1 MNDGNIHRRARCI
14 WGAALCLLGGFAL
27 LHAVP
32 AAAEAPRF
40 GVVLAGMKAKLAA
53 TSDYQCRFET
63 QSSNGDETR
72 TVVLNYFYRRPSRI
86 RMEVLEGPYPGSLLI
101 YNGETD
107 AGKVRVLAG
116 NRLVAFL
123 QRMLYGE
130 FFAVDHEWVVD
141 LRGNGIHESDWPHFI
156 RTHEVYLSMGTSR
169 FVREEILDGRVAYVY
184 RLVSDAPEKTT
195 GVKSEDLWVDAK
207 TYFPVR
213 YFQYDD
219 AGRLIRKAIVT
230 ELRINTGLSERLFT
244 EFYPDKMSHA
254 P

>member
-1 MNDGNIHRRARCI
+1 MNDGKRHRRADCI
-14 WGAALCLLGGFAL
+14 WVAAAFFLGGMLL

-32 AAAEAPRF
+32 AAAEPPRF
-40 GVVLAGMKAKLAA
+40 ASVLAGMKATLAA
-53 TSDYQCRFET
+53 TIDYQCRFET
-63 QSSNGDETR
+63 QSTNGDQTR
-72 TVVLNYFYRRPSRI
+72 DVVLAYYYRQPAQI

-107 AGKVRVLAG
+107 AGRVRVLAG

-156 RTHEVYLSMGTSR
+156 RTHEAYLSMGTSQ

-184 RLVSDAPEKTT
+184 RLVSDAPEKTMA
-195 GVKSEDLWVDAK
+195 VKSEDLWVDAE
-207 TYFPVR
+207 TFFPVR
-213 YFQYDD
+213 YFQYDET
-219 AGRLIRKAIVT
+219 GRLVRKAIVT
-230 ELRINTGLSERLFT
+230 KLRFNTGISDGLFT
-244 EFYPDKMSHA
+244 EFYPDKD
-254 P
+254 

>member
-1 MNDGNIHRRARCI
+1 MNDGKRHRRAGCI
-14 WGAALCLLGGFAL
+14 WVAAAVLLGGMLL

-32 AAAEAPRF
+32 AAAEPPRF
-40 GVVLAGMKAKLAA
+40 AVVLAGMKAKLAA

-63 QSSNGDETR
+63 QSTNGDQTR
-72 TVVLNYFYRRPSRI
+72 DVLLAYYYRKPEQI

-107 AGKVRVLAG
+107 AGRVRVLAG

-141 LRGNGIHESDWPHFI
+141 LRGNGIHESGWPHFI
-156 RTHEVYLSMGTSR
+156 RTHEAYLSMGTSR

-184 RLVSDAPEKTT
+184 RLVSDAPEKTMA
-195 GVKSEDLWVDAK
+195 VKSEDLWVDAE
-207 TYFPVR
+207 TFFPVR
-213 YFQYDD
+213 YFQYDE

-230 ELRINTGLSERLFT
+230 ELRFNAGISERLFT
-244 EFYPDKMSHA
+244 EFYPDMD
-254 P
+254 

>member
-1 MNDGNIHRRARCI
+1 MNDGKRHRRAGCI
-14 WGAALCLLGGFAL
+14 GVAAVFLLGGML
-27 LHAVP
+27 LLQAVP
-32 AAAEAPRF
+32 AAAEPPRF
-40 GVVLAGMKAKLAA
+40 AVVLAGMKAKLAA

-63 QSSNGDETR
+63 QSTNGDQTR
-72 TVVLNYFYRRPSRI
+72 DVVLAYYYRQPAQI

-107 AGKVRVLAG
+107 AGRVRVLAG

-156 RTHEVYLSMGTSR
+156 RSHEAYLSMGTSR

-184 RLVSDAPEKTT
+184 RLVSDAPEKTMA
-195 GVKSEDLWVDAK
+195 VKSEDLWVDAE
-207 TYFPVR
+207 TFFPVR

-219 AGRLIRKAIVT
+219 TGRLIRRAIVT
-230 ELRINTGLSERLFT
+230 ELRFNTGISERLFS
-244 EFYPDKMSHA
+244 EFYPDKD
-254 P
+254 

>member
-1 MNDGNIHRRARCI
+1 MNDRKRHWRAGCI
-14 WGAALCLLGGFAL
+14 WVAAVFLLGGML
-27 LHAVP
+27 LLQAAP
-32 AAAEAPRF
+32 AAAEPPRF
-40 GVVLAGMKAKLAA
+40 AAVLAGMKAKLAA

-63 QSSNGDETR
+63 QSTNGDQTR
-72 TVVLNYFYRRPSRI
+72 DVVLAYYYRQPAQI

-107 AGKVRVLAG
+107 AGRVRVLAG

-130 FFAVDHEWVVD
+130 YFAVDHEWVVD

-156 RTHEVYLSMGTSR
+156 RTHEAYLSMGTSR

-184 RLVSDAPEKTT
+184 RLVSDAPEKTMA
-195 GVKSEDLWVDAK
+195 VKSEDLWVDAE
-207 TYFPVR
+207 TFFPVR
-213 YFQYDD
+213 YFQYDA

-230 ELRINTGLSERLFT
+230 ELRFNAGISERLFT
-244 EFYPDKMSHA
+244 EFYPDMD
-254 P
+254 

>member
-1 MNDGNIHRRARCI
+1 MNDRKRHWRVGCI
-14 WGAALCLLGGFAL
+14 WVAAVFLWSGMLLL
-27 LHAVP
+27 QAVP
-32 AAAEAPRF
+32 AAAEPPRF
-40 GVVLAGMKAKLAA
+40 AAVLAGMKAKLAA

-63 QSSNGDETR
+63 QSTNGDQTR
-72 TVVLNYFYRRPSRI
+72 DVVLAYYYRQPAQI

-107 AGKVRVLAG
+107 AGRVRVLAG

-130 FFAVDHEWVVD
+130 YFAVDHEWVVD

-156 RTHEVYLSMGTSR
+156 RTHEAYLSMGTSR

-184 RLVSDAPEKTT
+184 RLVSDAPEKTMA
-195 GVKSEDLWVDAK
+195 VKSEDLWVDAE
-207 TYFPVR
+207 TFFPVR

-230 ELRINTGLSERLFT
+230 ELRFNAGISERLFT
-244 EFYPDKMSHA
+244 EFYPDRD
-254 P
+254 